1 MTNETDALVSLAGSL
16 DIIETRTET
25 DDDGTY
31 EVREQANG
39 VIVRMLTEP
48 SAAYLKQQEDERAAV
63 PPPAPTF
70 EQMVAQAVSFADLKA
85 LVMEQSNH
93 AAGTQAK

>member
-1 MTNETDALVSLAGSL
+1 MPEPTDVIA
-16 DIIETRTET
+16 TRTET
-25 DDDGTY
+25 DADGTH

-48 SAAYLKQQEDERAAV
+48 SVAYLKQQEDERAAV

-70 EQMVAQAVSFADLKA
+70 EQLVAQASTFDELKA
-85 LVMEQSNH
+85 LVMEQGSG
-93 AAGTQAK
+93 A